1 MKTYV
6 EEIRYISG
14 TSGLLSK
21 AVSFS
26 SREEQAFSECYLFC
40 FSNNIKT
47 NLPPSV
53 AGKRYISLLPQ
64 WSYSVLP
71 LFDEKSVN
79 CRPEAKTQ
87 LGLNLLW
94 RSILGFFNTHSFSQ
108 NMYTWWDRIFWAEA
122 QSRNQNVD
130 IASLYK
136 LWISAIFDLMTQ
148 AKLNSLPC
156 SPASWFW
163 THH

>member
-1 MKTYV
+1 M
-6 EEIRYISG
+6 EIKLASQVLHLRGFFQFMNWFKVAFHIKEKSIWDKRCPIK
-14 TSGLLSK
+14 SS
-21 AVSFS
+21 SFS

-87 LGLNLLW
+87 LGLNLLR
-94 RSILGFFNTHSFSQ
+94 RSILIFIFMHFHEIFRCKQITVSNT
-108 NMYTWWDRIFWAEA
+108 YGWVI
-122 QSRNQNVD
+122 
-130 IASLYK
+130 
-136 LWISAIFDLMTQ
+136 
-148 AKLNSLPC
+148 C
-156 SPASWFW
+156 
-163 THH
+163 